1 MKKYRYFLTGIILA
15 GMLFS
20 SCNKIKEGLNVKF
33 NVNYENSMNFNV
45 PDGSRTMT
53 FSKSVNIDPFS
64 SSVFEKHYDQ
74 IKKIEIVSLSAEV
87 TSVTKEV
94 DVISTT
100 VNVSND
106 NRSAQWTLENIP
118 LKVGTVFDLN
128 NDNGQWNVITEIMK
142 DKNVFTEKVE
152 GEVSEGGVQF
162 KLKVRI
168 KTKIT
173 VNAM

>member
-1 MKKYRYFLTGIILA
+1 MKKYQYLLIGILLSGI
-15 GMLFS
+15 LFS
-20 SCNKIKEGLNVKF
+20 GCNKMKEGLNVKF
-33 NVNYENSMNFNV
+33 NVNYENNMNFNV
-45 PDGSRTMT
+45 PDGSRTMA

-118 LKVGTVFDLN
+118 LKVGSVFNLN
-128 NDNGQWNVITEIMK
+128 NDNGQWNVITDIML
-142 DKNVFTEKVE
+142 DKNVFTEKIE
-152 GEVSEGGVQF
+152 GELSEGGVQF
-162 KLKVRI
+162 TLKVKI

-173 VNAM
+173 VNAL